1 MNYCERCKTL
11 TEENACTLCKKAV
24 RTAENTDLVV
34 LASFKPYMASM
45 AEEILQ
51 DNALPYERKARLGA
65 GLAMYAGDFFEEIT
79 FLVPYEQL
87 ENAKDT
93 LAPLL
98 LPYEEGEEGFA
109 DEEDENR

>member
-11 TEENACTLCKKAV
+11 TEENACALCKKAV
-24 RTAENTDLVV
+24 RTAENTDLVL

-45 AEEILQ
+45 AEEILR
-51 DNALPYERKARLGA
+51 DNAIPYERKARLGA

-79 FLVPYEQL
+79 FFVPYEQL
-87 ENAKDT
+87 ENATET

-98 LPYEEGEEGFA
+98 LPYEEGFA
-109 DEEDENR
+109 DEDDENR